1 MIHKRDIEE
10 AARRLPHPERYRG
23 HGDVMRVAMLGPVN
37 HRLPCSSVPP
47 QEGVLLAHRERR
59 LLVGLRGY

>member
-23 HGDVMRVAMLGPVN
+23 HGDVMRTTGFRVAQF
-37 HRLPCSSVPP
+37 RLKKGYCWRTGRDVYWWDF
-47 QEGVLLAHRERR
+47 EGIEC
-59 LLVGLRGY
+59 